1 MKNNDKNIIFKKY
14 LFSVTTQY
22 CNFAHF
28 GILIANCSGVYKVMN
43 NNIIVTHMRKLRIL
57 LY

>member
-1 MKNNDKNIIFKKY
+1 MKNNDKNTIYKKY

-28 GILIANCSGVYKVMN
+28 GILIANCPGVYKVTN

-57 LY
+57 